1 MTSFVKTLSTLLF
14 LFITI
19 YQSGAQSKDLPVD
32 KETNLITYQ
41 EVVQEKGT
49 KQEFFNRAI
58 EWINDYYK
66 NPVDVTKT
74 RDPESGTI
82 KGLHRFKFYNTDETG
97 LKTDAGVIQYEFT
110 LEFKEGRY
118 RYTLTD
124 FIFKQSSKIPVEKWM
139 DKTDPQYNPV
149 WDTYLDQVKEFAYR
163 GFKSE
168 GRMQAHCKKE
178 DNWQQP
184 SLRIKFA

>member
-1 MTSFVKTLSTLLF
+1 MTIFSKKTFSAICILF
-14 LFITI
+14 TVLQTI
-19 YQSGAQSKDLPVD
+19 AQSGKLPVD
-32 KETNLITYQ
+32 KETSLITYQ
-41 EVVQEKGT
+41 DVVQEKGT

-74 RDPESGTI
+74 RDPESGII

-149 WDTYLDQVKEFAYR
+149 WDTYLDQVKEFALSWISSL
-163 GFKSE
+163 KE
-168 GRMQAHCKKE
+168 GLQPRPEKKE
-178 DNWQQP
+178 DNW
-184 SLRIKFA
+184 